1 MEAPV
6 VKSKTQKW
14 SGFFKKTKQSP
25 SETQTITGLAHKWLS
40 LPWRSQPIK
49 AAEWFD
55 RSCEAEVVKVR
66 ANGIDPT
73 KCCAENSGPQSME
86 WRGPRGG
93 GRGRV
98 PRWSLPPT
106 PMTSWG
112 AGGSEPLRGRDNE
125 NAFSQ
130 TIVDEDEKTEWKKE
144 VWVRLQK
151 CSISSLRAC
160 GLWWS
165 STEGHLLLLM
175 PSSDPHSNTK
185 IFSMNA
191 PEKLRFFKGWIDLS
205 IQLHFVN
212 KELVQDFSTV
222 AVSVWRNCL
231 YSLGT
236 RTRC

>member
-73 KCCAENSGPQSME
+73 KCCAENSGPQSKE

-93 GRGRV
+93 GRAEFPVGLCHRRPWRPEV
-98 PRWSLPPT
+98 LEAASHW
-106 PMTSWG
+106 
-112 AGGSEPLRGRDNE
+112 
-125 NAFSQ
+125 
-130 TIVDEDEKTEWKKE
+130 EDELMKMPSDRRLLMRTRRQSEKKRFEWDFRN
-144 VWVRLQK
+144 VPSAHWGPVVYGGPLQK
-151 CSISSLRAC
+151 VTSSSSCPHLIHTLKHQDLLHECTWEAEVLQRLNRSIYPVTLCEQRVGSRFQHSCCQCLEELSL
-160 GLWWS
+160 L
-165 STEGHLLLLM
+165 
-175 PSSDPHSNTK
+175 
-185 IFSMNA
+185 F
-191 PEKLRFFKGWIDLS
+191 
-205 IQLHFVN
+205 
-212 KELVQDFSTV
+212 
-222 AVSVWRNCL
+222 RN
-231 YSLGT
+231 
-236 RTRC
+236 